1 MMAAGG
7 DRSEPSDQQSKFP
20 TCGGAAGCS
29 RQPDGSGTVSG
40 FRHRGN
46 WSVGWLAAWRTARA
60 PNAINNGVT
69 IDNQGFVMAKSNLQR
84 TASPNGPE
92 EFLRLV
98 GPGKHIALFYESP
111 DRARRVEFAFLE
123 AGLRKGE
130 AALYASSRDEPA
142 DVLGAMK
149 IFGISADRYVKS
161 GKLRVRKVPDP
172 ALDPEGPL
180 HGLEEFLR
188 ETGGPLT
195 GSFRQV
201 MRLFDLN
208 TEKEV
213 KNVIEIERMVGTSVE
228 GTQNSFV
235 CSFHMDKE
243 QHPSCEV
250 WFTEMIKDHH
260 GAVFVPASSEGIGF
274 YFK

>member
-1 MMAAGG
+1 
-7 DRSEPSDQQSKFP
+7 
-20 TCGGAAGCS
+20 
-29 RQPDGSGTVSG
+29 
-40 FRHRGN
+40 
-46 WSVGWLAAWRTARA
+46 
-60 PNAINNGVT
+60 
-69 IDNQGFVMAKSNLQR
+69 MAKSNQQT
-84 TASPNGPE
+84 TASANSPE

-98 GPGKHIALFYESP
+98 GPGKHIALFYENSS
-111 DRARRVEFAFLE
+111 RARRAEFAFLE
-123 AGLRKGE
+123 AGLQKDE

-142 DVLGAMK
+142 DVMDAMK
-149 IFGISADRYVKS
+149 AFGINADRYAKS

-180 HGLEEFLR
+180 HGFEEFLR
-188 ETGGPLT
+188 GTSDPST
-195 GSFRQV
+195 GSLRQV

-208 TEKEV
+208 TEEEV
-213 KNVIEIERMVGTSVE
+213 RNVIKIEQMVGMSVE
-228 GTQNSFV
+228 GTQNTFV

-243 QHPSCEV
+243 QHPSFEV